1 MAHVERRGADR
12 WRARYRTPDGRERSR
27 TFRRKVDAERFLTSV
42 EHEKLSGSYVDPA
55 AGRLTFRDYAE
66 QWREVQIHRAATA
79 TSVEQ
84 HLRLHVYPRIG
95 DRPIGSIRPS
105 EIQALVRSLDQDLAA
120 STIGVVQGRVAAVF
134 HAAVRDRVIPSSPC
148 IGIKLPRARA
158 AAALDVLTTTNI
170 QDLAE
175 AVPDR
180 YGALVLTGAGTGL
193 RPGELFGLPINHVDF
208 LHRTIRVNQQLVR
221 VRGEGVRVGPLK
233 TQASYRDVPL
243 PAVIADVLAAHIQ
256 IWAPHDELGLIF
268 TNRDGGPIQQHP
280 FAVVWAMARRGA
292 GVPSWATP
300 HDLRHYYASLLIQ
313 SGASIKV
320 LQTRLGHASAK
331 TTLDTYGHLFPDEA
345 DRTRAAL
352 DDELGQRKVSLYRT
366 ERGVASDGLRTGD
379 NTLHPGG
386 LSAPSRRPQGAF

>member
-27 TFRRKVDAERFLTSV
+27 TFRRKVDADRFLTSV

-66 QWREVQIHRAATA
+66 QWRRVQIHRAATA

-105 EIQALVRSLDQDLAA
+105 EIQALVRSLDEDLAA
-120 STIGVVQGRVAAVF
+120 STIGVVHGRVAAVF
-134 HAAVRDRVIPSSPC
+134 HAAVRDRVIATSPC
-148 IGIKLPRARA
+148 VGIKLPRARA
-158 AAALDVLTTTNI
+158 AAALEVLTTDQI
-170 QDLAE
+170 HGLSA

-180 YGALVLTGAGTGL
+180 YAALVLTGAGTGL
-193 RPGELFGLPINHVDF
+193 RPGELFGLSINQVDF
-208 LHRTIRVNQQLVR
+208 LRRTVRVSQQLIR
-221 VRGEGVRVGPLK
+221 VRGVGVRVGPLK
-233 TQASYRDVPL
+233 TQASYRDIPL
-243 PAVIADVLAAHIQ
+243 PTVIADALAAHLQ
-256 IWAPHDELGLIF
+256 AWPPHDELGLVF
-268 TNRDGGPIQQHP
+268 TNRDDEPIQQHP
-280 FAVVWAMARRGA
+280 FAVVWATARRNA
-292 GVPSWATP
+292 GCPSWATP

-345 DRTRAAL
+345 DRTRSAIDA
-352 DDELGQRKVSLYRT
+352 ELAT
-366 ERGVASDGLRTGD
+366 
-379 NTLHPGG
+379 
-386 LSAPSRRPQGAF
+386 SAPTRRDLRSPQP